1 MQSVRFLQRWPFIF
15 QPSQCSADFLLV
27 SRNDNRAGGTI
38 MPNLKLVLLPKRESE
53 AQTIEHLQ
61 NRIYELE
68 EQLGARTEF
77 PPMLGLTLSEEAL
90 LGVIFK
96 REIVTQAA
104 AFAVLY
110 GSDADGGPSDP
121 RNVVSV
127 LIMRLRKKIAAHGI
141 EIKTRNGVGYY
152 MTTEA
157 KNRLQRIMETAAGNP
172 RPTLAP

>member
-1 MQSVRFLQRWPFIF
+1 
-15 QPSQCSADFLLV
+15 
-27 SRNDNRAGGTI
+27 
-38 MPNLKLVLLPKRESE
+38 MPHLKLVLLPRRESE
-53 AQTIEHLQ
+53 EQTIEHLQ

-68 EQLGARTEF
+68 EQLGARTDF
-77 PPMLGLTLSEEAL
+77 PPILGLTLSEEAL
-90 LGVIFK
+90 LGVLFK

-104 AFAVLY
+104 AFAILY
-110 GSDADGGPSDP
+110 GSKADGGPSDP

-157 KNRLQRIMETAAGNP
+157 KTRLRKIIETAGQDQGP
-172 RPTLAP
+172 PLAP

>member
-1 MQSVRFLQRWPFIF
+1 
-15 QPSQCSADFLLV
+15 
-27 SRNDNRAGGTI
+27 
-38 MPNLKLVLLPKRESE
+38 MPNLKLMLLPRRESE

-77 PPMLGLTLSEEAL
+77 PPTLGLTLSEEAL
-90 LGVIFK
+90 LGMLFK

-110 GSDADGGPSDP
+110 GSNADGGPSDP

-141 EIKTRNGVGYY
+141 QIMTRNGVGYY
-152 MTTEA
+152 MTSEA
-157 KNRLQRIMETAAGNP
+157 KSRLRSLIEKAAGNSGP
-172 RPTLAP
+172 PLAP

>member
-1 MQSVRFLQRWPFIF
+1 
-15 QPSQCSADFLLV
+15 
-27 SRNDNRAGGTI
+27 

-53 AQTIEHLQ
+53 ARTIEQLQ

-77 PPMLGLTLSEEAL
+77 PPILGLTLSEEAL
-90 LGVIFK
+90 LGVLFK

-141 EIKTRNGVGYY
+141 KIMTRNGVGYY
-152 MTTEA
+152 MTAEA
-157 KNRLQRIMETAAGNP
+157 KNRLRSIIEKMSDDPG
-172 RPTLAP
+172 PTLAP

>member
-1 MQSVRFLQRWPFIF
+1 
-15 QPSQCSADFLLV
+15 
-27 SRNDNRAGGTI
+27 

-68 EQLGARTEF
+68 EQLGARTDF
-77 PPMLGLTLSEEAL
+77 PPMLGLTVSEEAL
-90 LGVIFK
+90 LGVLFK

-104 AFAVLY
+104 AFAILY
-110 GSDADGGPSDP
+110 GSNADGGPSDP

-152 MTTEA
+152 MTSEA
-157 KNRLQRIMETAAGNP
+157 KDRLRRIIDKDSRNQGP
-172 RPTLAP
+172 SLAP